1 MKNTQRAFVALT
13 MTLLALSSF
22 AACSNVQEPIA
33 QNDAETIAVNSVSDT
48 KKSSEAEKNE
58 NTAETDKQFAQLD
71 ENVSQN
77 TSINANQ
84 IDENMPSPFGES
96 PDAGTDANADFYQ
109 PCNRVLDNI
118 PVELMRLRNDSDV
131 NEWIASFPSI
141 SIAPNSINE
150 YANIYSFITRFN
162 ISKEEAE
169 TALAVYLSSDDEQ
182 IRISR
187 EQFDMIF
194 SGDVAAITKTF
205 ASDFSIVIGEF
216 IYCPNWIYTHTSTDY
231 AAVGIST
238 DILAEKASAYSNFN
252 LTDSA
257 RAAFSAKLSEY
268 TGEMI
273 NIEPV
278 ESDANYQNNISADNE
293 FFDEGV
299 EVDEEFIEI
308 VEEVE

>member
-1 MKNTQRAFVALT
+1 MKRKLI
-13 MTLLALSSF
+13 MILALSATLTML
-22 AACSNVQEPIA
+22 AACNNIQEPIS

-48 KKSSEAEKNE
+48 QKSSETE
-58 NTAETDKQFAQLD
+58 NTAATDKQFTQLD
-71 ENVSQN
+71 DKISQS
-77 TSINANQ
+77 TSIDRNQ
-84 IDENMPSPFGES
+84 IDEKMPSPFDES
-96 PDAGTDANADFYQ
+96 PDTGTDANADFYQ

-131 NEWIASFPSI
+131 NEWITSFPSI

-150 YANIYSFITRFN
+150 YANIYSFITHFD
-162 ISKEEAE
+162 ISKDEAE

-205 ASDFSIVIGEF
+205 VSDFSIAIGEF
-216 IYCPNWIYTHTSTDY
+216 VYSPNWLYTHSSNDY
-231 AAVGIST
+231 ATVGISA
-238 DILAEKASAYSNFN
+238 DIIAEKAAAYSNFN
-252 LTDSA
+252 FTDNA

-278 ESDANYQNNISADNE
+278 QSYANYQTDIFADNE
-293 FFDEGV
+293 VLDVGV
-299 EVDEEFIEI
+299 DVDEECIEI